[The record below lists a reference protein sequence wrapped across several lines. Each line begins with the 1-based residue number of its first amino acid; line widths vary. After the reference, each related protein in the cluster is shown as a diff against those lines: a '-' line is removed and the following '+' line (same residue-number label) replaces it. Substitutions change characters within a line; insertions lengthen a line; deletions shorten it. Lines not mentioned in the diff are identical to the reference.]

1 MFRRDNAIRVLSKFL
16 PTQRKRESDMKAKS
30 IFSPRSRTKEQS
42 EGNTAAA
49 AAPSVSVSSTTTKQQ
64 QDSTEMSNKRQ
75 RVTQLTN
82 DYDDISRKMGTGNDP
97 VKEAMLSMQLA
108 RKGLDVAIAKLDV
121 DTEVVRLARELVRM
135 TEERY
140 APPEELVKAN
150 LELYQ
155 AEVAKERAEMEK
167 SKAEAYLKVL
177 QSVND
182 DARTYWSGEEIAVNN
197 KLKIFQERLSEQ
209 IQLKEE
215 ELRERAKSK

>member
-49 AAPSVSVSSTTTKQQ
+49 AAPSVSSTTTKQQ

-82 DYDDISRKMGTGNDP
+82 DYDDISRKMGTENDP

-167 SKAEAYLKVL
+167 SKAEAVLEVL
-177 QSVND
+177 QAVD
-182 DARTYWSGEEIAVNN
+182 EDARKYWSGKKIAVDS
-197 KLKIFQERLSEQ
+197 KLSIFQERLTEQ

>member
-49 AAPSVSVSSTTTKQQ
+49 PSVSSTTTKQQ

-108 RKGLDVAIAKLDV
+108 RKGLDIALAKLDIV
-121 DTEVVRLARELVRM
+121 TELVRM
-135 TEERY
+135 AEERY

-167 SKAEAYLKVL
+167 SKAEAYLEVL
-177 QSVND
+177 QAVD
-182 DARTYWSGEEIAVNN
+182 EDALKYWSGEKIAVNN

>member
-49 AAPSVSVSSTTTKQQ
+49 AAPSVSSTTTKQQ

-108 RKGLDVAIAKLDV
+108 RKGLDIALAKLDIV
-121 DTEVVRLARELVRM
+121 TELVRM